1 MILTDPLTLLILS
14 SIVLFGFFL
23 IGIPIAISLALVGV
37 LGLYFFQGDASL
49 AIFIP
54 FRTLDSFIL
63 TAIPLYIFMGEVLV
77 KCDMSNM
84 IYRGASRL
92 FAWIP
97 GGLFH
102 SNIAACALF
111 AAISGSSPATAATIG
126 TVAVPELKRRNYDV
140 KLTLGSLAA
149 GGTLGILIPPS
160 INMIVYGAAAE
171 QSIGRLFAAG
181 IIPGI
186 MLSGIFMLYIALKVV
201 LSKNKS
207 LAPKEDPFTLKGLA
221 LGLVDLWPLW
231 FLGVV
236 VLGGVFSGIMTPTE
250 AGAVGASASI
260 LLAIVLRR
268 FSWAFLWDSLESSLE
283 TSCMVLFIV
292 IGSSILAAFFSRAGI
307 PQAVSELLIGSGTSK
322 WMILLYVSIIYLI
335 LGCFVD
341 PISMLLLTAPTVIPL
356 IKEAG
361 FDLIWFGIIYVVLS
375 EIGMITPPMGLN
387 LFVIQGISKEKLSD
401 VIFGSLPFFGAMI
414 VLILLVCVF
423 PDLVI
428 WLPDL
433 LFGKS

>member
-1 MILTDPLTLLILS
+1 MIFIDPLPLLLLS
-14 SIVLFGFFL
+14 SIVLFAFLL

-37 LGLYFFQGDASL
+37 LGLYVFQGDASL

-54 FRTLDSFIL
+54 FRTLDSFIM
-63 TAIPLYIFMGEVLV
+63 TAIPVYIFMGEVLV
-77 KCDMSNM
+77 KCEMSNM
-84 IYRGASRL
+84 IYRGASRI

-97 GGLFH
+97 GGLLH
-102 SNIAACALF
+102 SNIAACAMF

-126 TVAVPELKRRNYDV
+126 TVAVPELKKRRYDP

-171 QSIGRLFAAG
+171 QSIGRLFAGGILPG
-181 IIPGI
+181 II
-186 MLSGIFMLYIALKVV
+186 LSGLFMLYIALKVV
-201 LSKNKS
+201 FSKDKT
-207 LAPKEDPFTLKGLA
+207 LAPKEDPFTMKGLA

-231 FLGVV
+231 ILGIV

-250 AGAVGASASI
+250 AGAVGAVTSV
-260 LLAIVLRR
+260 LLAMILRR
-268 FSWAFLWDSLESSLE
+268 FSWTFLKESLQSSLE

-361 FDLIWFGIIYVVLS
+361 FDLVWFGIIYVVLS

-401 VIFGSLPFFGAMI
+401 VIVGSAPFFFLMILLI
-414 VLILLVCVF
+414 VLACIF
-423 PDLVI
+423 PSMVL

-433 LFGKS
+433 FFGKS